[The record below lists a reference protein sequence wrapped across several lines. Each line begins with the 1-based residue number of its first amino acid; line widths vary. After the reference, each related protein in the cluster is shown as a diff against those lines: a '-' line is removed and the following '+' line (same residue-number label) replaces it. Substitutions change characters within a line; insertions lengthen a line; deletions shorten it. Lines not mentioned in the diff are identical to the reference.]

1 MSSPNTAPT
10 DDAAV
15 ETPVGDEAPEVEGE
29 VGSESTHVPDGYI
42 EKNRFDGLMGRF
54 HREQAEKQRLEQE
67 LREARE
73 RLESLHAQ
81 ANTSE
86 ETPVADEALAQEVAA
101 LKQMLM
107 EERLESRRAN
117 VLEKYPEAKPFADL
131 IVGDTPEDFE
141 AMAREV
147 AERVRSATGGPAP
160 TAEAPS
166 DTATD
171 VTPPSDA
178 APEAPAAPAAPP
190 VTGGAA
196 AFDGGSAVQDRVRQA
211 IDARDF
217 GAYLRAKAEGLASGD
232 VQPLA

>member
-10 DDAAV
+10 DDVAV
-15 ETPVGDEAPEVEGE
+15 ETPVGDEAPKVEGE

-54 HREQAEKQRLEQE
+54 HKEQAEKQRLEQE
-67 LREARE
+67 LQEARE

-107 EERLESRRAN
+107 EERLESRRAS
-117 VLEKYPEAKPFADL
+117 VLEKYPEAKAFADL
-131 IVGDTPEDFE
+131 IVGDTADDFE

-147 AERVRSATGGPAP
+147 AARVRSVAGGEAD
-160 TAEAPS
+160 ADAPS

-211 IDARDF
+211 IEAKDF